1 MIKFFRQIRFKL
13 MNENPP
19 SGWAGK
25 TTKYFKYAIGE
36 IVLVVIGIL
45 IALQINNWNDQK
57 KETKELHQYLAKIR
71 GNINQDI
78 SILDSIKKRR
88 WKIQRICAEA
98 TQDFLSD
105 QYELQTF
112 MATLESFA
120 EYYFVPNQSGY
131 DALKNSSYL
140 GKINGTRI
148 DSLLDNYIITIN
160 QIVKEEEGFNTLIEN
175 MEYRFVG
182 DNDITALMQVYL
194 NGIDEVKKSTKRF
207 AIIDRRLQELF
218 NNNAYRAIVSRT
230 AGQTA
235 MLRMYDQLIKEG
247 NLVIEEINKI
257 IND

>member
-1 MIKFFRQIRFKL
+1 MIKFFRNIRKSL
-13 MNENPP
+13 LTENRFN
-19 SGWAGK
+19 
-25 TTKYFKYAIGE
+25 KYLLYAIGE

-71 GNINQDI
+71 GNIDQDI

-88 WKIQRICAEA
+88 WNMQKICVKA
-98 TQDFLSD
+98 TQGFLSD

-112 MATLESFA
+112 LSTLESFV

-140 GKINGTRI
+140 GKINGTKI
-148 DSLLDNYIITIN
+148 DSLLDNYNIVIN

-182 DNDITALMQVYL
+182 DNDLSALMQVYFY
-194 NGIDEVKKSTKRF
+194 GIDNAKKNPKYSQ
-207 AIIDRRLQELF
+207 IIEQRMRELHS
-218 NNNAYRAIVSRT
+218 NNTYRAIVTRT
-230 AGQTA
+230 ASQTA

-247 NLVIEEINKI
+247 KLVIEEINKVT
-257 IND
+257 ND